1 MYRVI
6 NGNQTQYRSRSSLR
20 KLRRLIPA
28 IAASA
33 ESNGKLGGFA
43 GLQLTV

>member
-6 NGNQTQYRSRSSLR
+6 NGNQTQYRSRNSLR
-20 KLRRLIPA
+20 KLRRLISA
-28 IAASA
+28 IATSA
-33 ESNGKLGGFA
+33 ESNGKIGGFA